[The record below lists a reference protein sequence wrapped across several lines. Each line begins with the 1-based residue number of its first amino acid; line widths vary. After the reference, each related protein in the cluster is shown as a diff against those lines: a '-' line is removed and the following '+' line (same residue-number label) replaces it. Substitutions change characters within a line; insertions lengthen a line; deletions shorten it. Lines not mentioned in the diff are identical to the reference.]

1 MSLASERHSL
11 AHLTLKP
18 TARHRI
24 PMLQT
29 RIFEIRKVKE
39 HAQGRLLLSGGS
51 KSSPLTLLF
60 IYLFFSISL
69 RIIQDICLWNIFK
82 RLLQS
87 NSSHFLK
94 HKSYRL
100 SPLLRPLSAP
110 SFHLPCRNSLGA
122 HALRPLPKLYPW
134 YLSSPSLG
142 YAAPGSSHGTYIS
155 YYLTPLLPVDT

>member
-18 TARHRI
+18 MAHHRI
-24 PMLQT
+24 HMLQMRT
-29 RIFEIRKVKE
+29 LEIRKMNE
-39 HAQGRLLLSGGS
+39 HARGRLLLSGGS
-51 KSSPLTLLF
+51 KSRPLTLLF

-69 RIIQDICLWNIFK
+69 RIVRDICLWNIFK

-100 SPLLRPLSAP
+100 SPLLRPLCAP
-110 SFHLPCRNSLGA
+110 SSHSPRRAGRRLTA
-122 HALRPLPKLYPW
+122 RPLVQQGPAQDKVPEQSFSFLKNYMG
-134 YLSSPSLG
+134 LKR
-142 YAAPGSSHGTYIS
+142 
-155 YYLTPLLPVDT
+155 

>member
-18 TARHRI
+18 MAHHRI
-24 PMLQT
+24 HMLQMRT
-29 RIFEIRKVKE
+29 LEIRKMKE
-39 HAQGRLLLSGGS
+39 HARGRLLLSGGS
-51 KSSPLTLLF
+51 KSRPLTLLF

-69 RIIQDICLWNIFK
+69 RIVRDICLWNIFK

-100 SPLLRPLSAP
+100 SPLLRPLCAP
-110 SFHLPCRNSLGA
+110 SSHLPCRNSLGA

-134 YLSSPSLG
+134 YLSSLSLG
-142 YAAPGSSHGTYIS
+142 YAAPGSSHCTYIS
-155 YYLTPLLPVDT
+155 YYLMPLLPVDT